1 MSGRSHGPLRA
12 QSPRGPWGGNPR
24 ESCGGESLLG
34 GRVDS
39 KADPL
44 PPRCEEV
51 LPRASSL
58 CGGSSWREGSHCTQ
72 YFVYLSGLRPPTRP
86 PPPIPK
92 ERRRD
97 NHDHRTKA
105 PRESPLP
112 TDPTP
117 RQGVRASRSQG
128 SPGEPCCPGAP
139 LRTSLVHLR
148 ASPAQDWGLKSPR
161 CPFSPLLAGHHFG
174 PNFKQNKTQC

>member
-1 MSGRSHGPLRA
+1 MAPFRRNPPQGLGVVTQGSPVEEGPYSAGGWILRPAPFFTPHDVCRASLGPL
-12 QSPRGPWGGNPR
+12 PF
-24 ESCGGESLLG
+24 
-34 GRVDS
+34 
-39 KADPL
+39 
-44 PPRCEEV
+44 
-51 LPRASSL
+51 
-58 CGGSSWREGSHCTQ
+58 GGSSRREGSHCRQ
-72 YFVYLSGLRPPTRP
+72 YAAYMSGLRPPTRP

-92 ERRRD
+92 ERRRARH
-97 NHDHRTKA
+97 NCRTEA

-174 PNFKQNKTQC
+174 PNFKQNKTKC

>member
-1 MSGRSHGPLRA
+1 MAPFGR
-12 QSPRGPWGGNPR
+12 NPPQ
-24 ESCGGESLLG
+24 GLG
-34 GRVDS
+34 VVT
-39 KADPL
+39 L
-44 PPRCEEV
+44 PF
-51 LPRASSL
+51 
-58 CGGSSWREGSHCTQ
+58 GGSNRREGSHCTQ
-72 YFVYLSGLRPPTRP
+72 YFVYLSDLRPPTRP
-86 PPPIPK
+86 PAPIPK
-92 ERRRD
+92 ERRMD
-97 NHDHRTKA
+97 NHDHRTEA

-128 SPGEPCCPGAP
+128 SPGEPCRPGAP

-174 PNFKQNKTQC
+174 PNFKQNKTKQNKTKGLVRFPRKLLMQATGEAQGRL